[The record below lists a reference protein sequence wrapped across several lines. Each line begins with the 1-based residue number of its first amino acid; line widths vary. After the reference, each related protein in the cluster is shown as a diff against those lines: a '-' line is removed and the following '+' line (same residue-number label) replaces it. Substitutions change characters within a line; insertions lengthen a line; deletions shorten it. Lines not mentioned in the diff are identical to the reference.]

1 VENDYSHCGLC
12 RGRLPG
18 TEVRE
23 EPVCNDSFDGMLCG
37 FTFAL
42 HVWFLLSLK
51 KITKGVFF
59 SSEDDFTEDEGSEE
73 ETEDMPSANNDV
85 LVLQAL
91 QLPSPASIRQMSQA
105 EALQTL

>member
-1 VENDYSHCGLC
+1 
-12 RGRLPG
+12 
-18 TEVRE
+18 
-23 EPVCNDSFDGMLCG
+23 MLCG

-51 KITKGVFF
+51 NHKRGFF
-59 SSEDDFTEDEGSEE
+59 SSEDDFTEDEASEE

-85 LVLQAL
+85 LALQVL

>member
-1 VENDYSHCGLC
+1 M
-12 RGRLPG
+12 
-18 TEVRE
+18 RE
-23 EPVCNDSFDGMLCG
+23 EPVCNDSLDGMLCG

-51 KITKGVFF
+51 KSQKGFF

-85 LVLQAL
+85 LALQAL